1 MEAAINEVNPKPEA
15 VHRVYKLSRN
25 FDDLEH
31 YKEGE
36 RDQWD
41 AYLIK
46 FPGSDKVRFWNPQ
59 PLNLPEPVEFDA
71 QTDVLGSIDYLD
83 DALSWPIM
91 SRRMLNVLLSVK
103 AFPHQVIP
111 LVMHETPV
119 LSEEVGREGGPY
131 IRTGKV
137 NHDYV
142 AVQLLEH
149 LDVFD
154 WEQSIYKRHP
164 RLSGELKGFPEKLV
178 LKEPNDGFPPLFR
191 VKPLETLL
199 YVSAEGRAA
208 LEAAGIQGVRFIE
221 LRGSY

>member
-1 MEAAINEVNPKPEA
+1 MEAAVNKINPKAENA
-15 VHRVYKLSRN
+15 HRVYKLSRN
-25 FDDLEH
+25 FDDHEH

-36 RDQWD
+36 RGQWD
-41 AYLIK
+41 AYLVK
-46 FPGSDKVRFWNPQ
+46 FPGSDKVRFWNPG
-59 PLNLPEPVEFDA
+59 LLDLPEPVEFDA
-71 QTDVLGSIDYLD
+71 QKDVLGSIDYFTTVPT
-83 DALSWPIM
+83 WPVM
-91 SRRMLNVLLSVK
+91 SRRMLDVLLSVR

-119 LSEEVGREGGPY
+119 LSDDVETQGGPY
-131 IRTGKV
+131 IRTGRV

-154 WEQSIYKRHP
+154 WENSVYELDP
-164 RLSGELKGFPEKLV
+164 DFPGEIDGFPEKLV
-178 LKEPNDGFPPLFR
+178 LKEPESGFPPLFR
-191 VKPLETLL
+191 FKPLETLL

-208 LEAAGIQGVRFIE
+208 LEAAGIRGVRFPR

>member
-1 MEAAINEVNPKPEA
+1 MEAAVNKVDPKPEND
-15 VHRVYKLSRN
+15 HRVYKLSRN

-46 FPGSDKVRFWNPQ
+46 FPGSDKVRFWNAQ
-59 PLNLPEPVEFDA
+59 PLNLPELIEFDA
-71 QTDVLGSIDYLD
+71 QTDVLGSIDYLVN
-83 DALSWPIM
+83 ALSWPIM
-91 SRRMLNVLLSVK
+91 SRRMLEVLLSVRE
-103 AFPHQVIP
+103 FPHQVIP

-119 LSEEVGREGGPY
+119 ISEEVGSEGGPH
-131 IRTGKV
+131 IRTGRV

-154 WEQSIYKRHP
+154 WENSVYELDP
-164 RLSGELKGFPEKLV
+164 DFPGEVDGFPEKLV
-178 LKEPNDGFPPLFR
+178 LKEPESGFPR
-191 VKPLETLL
+191 
-199 YVSAEGRAA
+199 
-208 LEAAGIQGVRFIE
+208 
-221 LRGSY
+221 LRGLY